1 MKVAQSMIDA
11 GGHRTTEV
19 LRWAKLKSP
28 RVYPIRGQGGKGHAI
43 IKNRNTSNEIRVP
56 QIIVG
61 VDGVKAEL
69 HTRLSVEEP
78 GPAYYHFPK
87 NKDGSD
93 AMGFNEEFFKQ
104 LTSERCTFRYVRG
117 TPKEEWV
124 IDGNGTR
131 RNEAFD
137 CAVYGFAALEN
148 YCGSIRPNDMLV
160 RLARDRENPNA
171 PKFVPKWQ
179 TNVPADPVRPL
190 PVQIASAAT
199 ATTPAEPKKFVPRWR
214 TPGNL

>member
-1 MKVAQSMIDA
+1 
-11 GGHRTTEV
+11 
-19 LRWAKLKSP
+19 
-28 RVYPIRGQGGKGHAI
+28 
-43 IKNRNTSNEIRVP
+43 
-56 QIIVG
+56 
-61 VDGVKAEL
+61 
-69 HTRLSVEEP
+69 
-78 GPAYYHFPK
+78 
-87 NKDGSD
+87 
-93 AMGFNEEFFKQ
+93 MGFNEEFFKQ